1 MAVVVPIDH
10 PDIIAVDLQQGD
22 GGVVAVGRFAHLG
35 ERQAVQRAQHHPH
48 GRAVAEH
55 GDGLAVVLRRHPLQ
69 GGDVA
74 IQHLLC
80 RLAALHVELVQ
91 LAVEVKHLLLIGGV
105 QLLPG
110 TALPAAH
117 VNLPEGGLQMQLQP
131 LRLIDGPGGGAG
143 PEQVAAVHRV
153 NVYVVK
159 ALFQYPELLI
169 APVGDQAVVLAV
181 GDAVEV
187 ALRLGVADQINSCHS
202 TFTHAFISLT
212 AAPTSPPYCRL

>member
-1 MAVVVPIDH
+1 
-10 PDIIAVDLQQGD
+10 
-22 GGVVAVGRFAHLG
+22 
-35 ERQAVQRAQHHPH
+35 
-48 GRAVAEH
+48 
-55 GDGLAVVLRRHPLQ
+55 
-69 GGDVA
+69 
-74 IQHLLC
+74 
-80 RLAALHVELVQ
+80 
-91 LAVEVKHLLLIGGV
+91 
-105 QLLPG
+105 
-110 TALPAAH
+110 
-117 VNLPEGGLQMQLQP
+117 MQLQP

-187 ALRLGVADQINSCHS
+187 ALRLGVTDQINSCHS

-212 AAPTSPPYCRL
+212 AASTSPPYCRL